1 MAIKK
6 NELYSSLWE
15 SCDKLRG
22 GMDASQYKDYILT
35 LLFVKYVTD
44 KFKGQ
49 KYADINVP
57 AGGSFDDLVALKN
70 NKDIGEKM
78 DKAIA
83 KLAEANNLT
92 GVIDNAKFFDNSKFG
107 NGKDMVDTLTGLVSI
122 FERPEFNFSNNKAG
136 GDDILGDAYEY
147 LMRNFATESGKSKGQ
162 FYTPAEV
169 SRILAKVIG
178 LGKVKNRNTTIYD
191 PACGSGS
198 LLIRAADE
206 APFDIAIY
214 GQEKETTTA
223 GLAKMNLVLHNKA
236 SGEIKSGNTFSNPQ
250 YLDNG
255 ALKRFDFVVANPPF
269 SLKNWTDGLQ
279 EFGRFDGYDDRPPEK
294 NGDYAWL
301 LHILKSLK
309 PTGKAAVILP
319 HGVLFRGNAEESLRK
334 NIIDRGYIKGII
346 GLPANL
352 FYGTGIPACII
363 VMDKEDA
370 AERQGM
376 GGGIFMIDASHD
388 FVKDGPKN
396 RLRERDIHKIVQ
408 TFVNRIE
415 DDPKYARFVPM
426 EEIKV
431 KNGYNLNIPRYIDS
445 GDAEDE
451 QSIDAHLNGGIP
463 AGDVDSLKRYWDIF
477 PGLKNKLF
485 KKFRAGY
492 YQLKVEKDEIRS
504 AIFNDEEFKAY
515 AEQIDNAFDAWL
527 KKSSKKLMN
536 IDGTVDVKKFIIEL
550 SESLINEFRHIE
562 LVDFY
567 DVYQVLLAYW
577 QETMSDDVF
586 VLKYDGYMAGAEIV
600 KLFKKESKNGSA
612 SSPTRKDDGKKKAEP
627 KEIGWEGKLLPKTVI
642 ERVYFAKEQAEIE
655 RAEQIVAESESRLE
669 EFVEENSGEGGVLA
683 DYIKEESED
692 LDAKKIAAKL
702 KELKKQKTTGE
713 EFEVLAKYTE
723 LATTAKNQAGI
734 VKELNKALDESV
746 KNKYA
751 ELTEKEIK
759 DLLVKQKWSFDIF
772 EGIKSLYDT
781 TSHKIATRVTELAD
795 RYENTLPDLEA
806 TVADYETKVKN
817 HLKEMGF
824 EV

>member
-57 AGGSFDDLVALKN
+57 TGGSFDDLVALKN

-504 AIFNDEEFKAY
+504 AIFNDAEFKAY

-550 SESLINEFRHIE
+550 SESLINEFRYIE

-600 KLFKKESKNGSA
+600 KIFKKESK
-612 SSPTRKDDGKKKAEP
+612 KDDGKKKAEP

-655 RAEQIVAESESRLE
+655 RAEQVVAESESRLE
-669 EFVEENSGEGGVLA
+669 EFAEENSGEGSVLA
-683 DYIKEESED
+683 NYVKEESED

-702 KELKKQKTTGE
+702 KELKKQKAIGE
-713 EFEVLAKYTE
+713 EFDVLAKYTE

-795 RYENTLPDLEA
+795 RYENTLGGLEA

>member
-334 NIIDRGYIKGII
+334 NIIDHGYIKGVI

-536 IDGTVDVKKFIIEL
+536 IDGAVDVKKFIIEL

-577 QETMSDDVF
+577 QKTMSDDVF

-600 KLFKKESKNGSA
+600 KIFKKESK
-612 SSPTRKDDGKKKAEP
+612 KDDGKKKAEP

-655 RAEQIVAESESRLE
+655 HAEQVVAESESRLE
-669 EFVEENSGEGGVLA
+669 EFVEKNSGEGSVLA
-683 DYIKEESED
+683 DYVKEEGED

-781 TSHKIATRVTELAD
+781 TSHTIATRVTELAD

>member
-1 MAIKK
+1 M
-6 NELYSSLWE
+6 
-15 SCDKLRG
+15 
-22 GMDASQYKDYILT
+22 
-35 LLFVKYVTD
+35 
-44 KFKGQ
+44 
-49 KYADINVP
+49 
-57 AGGSFDDLVALKN
+57 
-70 NKDIGEKM
+70 
-78 DKAIA
+78 
-83 KLAEANNLT
+83 
-92 GVIDNAKFFDNSKFG
+92 
-107 NGKDMVDTLTGLVSI
+107 
-122 FERPEFNFSNNKAG
+122 
-136 GDDILGDAYEY
+136 
-147 LMRNFATESGKSKGQ
+147 
-162 FYTPAEV
+162 
-169 SRILAKVIG
+169 
-178 LGKVKNRNTTIYD
+178 
-191 PACGSGS
+191 
-198 LLIRAADE
+198 
-206 APFDIAIY
+206 
-214 GQEKETTTA
+214 
-223 GLAKMNLVLHNKA
+223 
-236 SGEIKSGNTFSNPQ
+236 
-250 YLDNG
+250 
-255 ALKRFDFVVANPPF
+255 
-269 SLKNWTDGLQ
+269 Q

-370 AERQGM
+370 AERD
-376 GGGIFMIDASHD
+376 GIFMIDASHD

-415 DDPKYARFVPM
+415 DDPKYARFVPT

-445 GDAEDE
+445 GAAEDE

-477 PGLKNKLF
+477 PGLKTKLF

-492 YQLKVEKDEIRS
+492 YLLKVEKDDIRT
-504 AIFNDEEFKAY
+504 AIFNNEEFKAY

-536 IDGTVDVKKFIIEL
+536 IDGSVDVKKFIIEL
-550 SESLINEFRHIE
+550 SESLIDEFRHIE

-600 KLFKKESKNGSA
+600 KIFKKESK
-612 SSPTRKDDGKKKAEP
+612 KDDGKKKAEP

-642 ERVYFAKEQAEIE
+642 KRVYFAKEQAEIE
-655 RAEQIVAESESRLE
+655 RAEQVVAESESRLE
-669 EFVEENSGEGGVLA
+669 EFVEENSGEGSVLA
-683 DYIKEESED
+683 DYVKEESED
-692 LDAKKIAAKL
+692 LDTKKIAAKL
-702 KELKKQKTTGE
+702 KELKKQKASNKSE
-713 EFEVLAKYTE
+713 EFDVLAKYTE
-723 LATTAKNQAGI
+723 LAATAKNQAGI

>member
-319 HGVLFRGNAEESLRK
+319 HGVLFRGNAEETLRK
-334 NIIDRGYIKGII
+334 NIIDHGYIKGII

-515 AEQIDNAFDAWL
+515 AEQIDNAFDTWL

-550 SESLINEFRHIE
+550 SESLIDEFRHIE

-600 KLFKKESKNGSA
+600 KIFKKESK
-612 SSPTRKDDGKKKAEP
+612 KDDGKKKAEP

>member
-178 LGKVKNRNTTIYD
+178 IGNIKKRDTTIYD

-206 APFDIAIY
+206 APFELAIY

-236 SGEIKSGNTFSNPQ
+236 SGEIKPGNTFSNPQ
-250 YLDNG
+250 YFEKDSSDT
-255 ALKRFDFVVANPPF
+255 LKRFDFIVANPPF

-279 EFGRFDGYDDRPPEK
+279 EFGRFDGYDNRPPEK

-370 AERQGM
+370 AERD
-376 GGGIFMIDASHD
+376 GIFMIDASHD

-396 RLRERDIHKIVQ
+396 RLRERDIYKIVQ

-415 DDPKYARFVPM
+415 DDPKYARFVPI

-431 KNGYNLNIPRYIDS
+431 KNGYNLNLPRYIDS
-445 GDAEDE
+445 SNSEDE

-477 PGLKNKLF
+477 PGLKTKLF
-485 KKFRAGY
+485 KKFRADY
-492 YQLKVEKDEIRS
+492 YQLKVEKDSIRNT
-504 AIFNDEEFKAY
+504 IFNDAEFKAY
-515 AEQIDNAFDAWL
+515 AEQIDNAFDAWF

-536 IDGTVDVKKFIIEL
+536 IDGAVDVKKFIIEL

-600 KLFKKESKNGSA
+600 KLFKKESK
-612 SSPTRKDDGKKKAEP
+612 KDDGKKKAEP

-655 RAEQIVAESESRLE
+655 RAEQVVAESESRLE

-683 DYIKEESED
+683 DYTKEESED
-692 LDAKKIAAKL
+692 LDAKKITAKL
-702 KELKKQKTTGE
+702 KELKKQKTSGKSE
-713 EFEVLAKYTE
+713 EHEVLAKYTE
-723 LATTAKNQAGI
+723 LAATAKNQAGI

-759 DLLVKQKWSFDIF
+759 ELLVKQKWSFDIF

-781 TSHKIATRVTELAD
+781 TSMKIATRVTELAD

-824 EV
+824 KV

>member
-250 YLDNG
+250 YLDDG
-255 ALKRFDFVVANPPF
+255 ALKRFDFIVANPPF

-279 EFGRFDGYDDRPPEK
+279 EFSRFDGYDDRPPEK

-319 HGVLFRGNAEESLRK
+319 HGVLFRGNAEETLRE

-370 AERQGM
+370 AERD
-376 GGGIFMIDASHD
+376 GIFMIDASHD

-477 PGLKNKLF
+477 PGLKSKLF

-492 YQLKVEKDEIRS
+492 YQLKVEKDEIRG

-550 SESLINEFRHIE
+550 SESLIDEFRHIE

-600 KLFKKESKNGSA
+600 KIFKKESK
-612 SSPTRKDDGKKKAEP
+612 KDDGKKKAEP

-655 RAEQIVAESESRLE
+655 RAEQVVAESESRLE

-683 DYIKEESED
+683 DYVKEESED

-795 RYENTLPDLEA
+795 RYENTLPDLET
-806 TVADYETKVKN
+806 TVTDYETKVKD

>member
-178 LGKVKNRNTTIYD
+178 LGQVKNRNTTIYD

-214 GQEKETTTA
+214 GQEKETSTA

-319 HGVLFRGNAEESLRK
+319 HGVLFRGNAEETLRK

-408 TFVNRIE
+408 TFVKRIE

-477 PGLKNKLF
+477 PGLKSKLF

-536 IDGTVDVKKFIIEL
+536 IDGSVDVKKFIIEL

-586 VLKYDGYMAGAEIV
+586 VLKYDGYMAGAEIT
-600 KLFKKESKNGSA
+600 KLYKKESK
-612 SSPTRKDDGKKKAEP
+612 KDDGKKKAEP

-655 RAEQIVAESESRLE
+655 RAEQVVAESESRLE

-683 DYIKEESED
+683 DYAKEESED

-713 EFEVLAKYTE
+713 EFDVLAKYTE

-806 TVADYETKVKN
+806 TVADYETKVKD

-824 EV
+824 EA